1 MDIARHTC
9 LYLSIIYRRVNF
21 KMQEIPAVLNDALG
35 FNIDRVA
42 KLFRRELTLALAD
55 YDLTPEQ
62 WQIMSVIWNGG
73 KTLNQ
78 QNITQLT
85 LKDKHNVS
93 RLIKRLVAKGWLEK
107 HPDPSDARAFL
118 VTATTKGQVQREAV
132 TRQLHAHF
140 EKLEMGLS
148 EQDRT
153 QLLNLL
159 KMIRLR
165 LGDDE
170 KLERRSS

>member
-1 MDIARHTC
+1 MR
-9 LYLSIIYRRVNF
+9 
-21 KMQEIPAVLNDALG
+21 QEIPAVLNDALG

-73 KTLNQ
+73 KALNQ
-78 QNITQLT
+78 KNITQLT

-107 HPDPSDARAFL
+107 HSDPNDARVFL
-118 VTATTKGQVQREAV
+118 VTATTKGQAQREAV
-132 TRQLHAHF
+132 THQLYAHF
-140 EKLEMGLS
+140 ENLKIGLS
-148 EQDRT
+148 EQDRA
-153 QLLNLL
+153 QLLNFL
-159 KMIRLR
+159 KMIRLH

-170 KLERRSS
+170 KLEGRSS